1 MNLEELIL
9 DPLPL
14 VGSIKENEIPTPE
27 EYDYWNNRNNRI
39 FFIDYEIDDNYNL
52 IELSKTILRI
62 NKEDMGIPVEQRKKI
77 YIGIFSYGGDLTQA
91 LYFAD
96 VLIASKTPV
105 VTFAM
110 GATMSAGAICWLAGD
125 KRYAFPHSQVLIHQG
140 STGVQGTAEE
150 VNQAISSYK
159 RVLKSL
165 EEYILSRTNIDKK
178 LWNRKKKID
187 WYLDSNELS
196 ELGIADKI
204 VNSLDDIFE

>member
-1 MNLEELIL
+1 MNIGELFEPI
-9 DPLPL
+9 PII
-14 VGSIKENEIPTPE
+14 GSFKESEIPSPE
-27 EYDYWNNRNNRI
+27 EYDYWNNRDKRI
-39 FFIDYEIDDNYNL
+39 FFIDYDIDDSFNL
-52 IELSKTILRI
+52 IELSKIIIGI
-62 NKEDMGIPVEQRKKI
+62 NREDMGIPVEKRKKI
-77 YIGIFSYGGDLTQA
+77 YVGIFSYGGDLTQA

-96 VLIASKTPV
+96 VLVASKTPV

-110 GATMSAGAICWLAGD
+110 GATMSAGVICWLAGT
-125 KRYAFPHSQVLIHQG
+125 KRYAFEHSQVLIHQG

-159 RVLKSL
+159 KILKSV

-187 WYLDSNELS
+187 WYLDSNELL

-204 VNSLDDIFE
+204 VTDLDDIFE